1 MKKYIIIGI
10 IVLAAAVVAV
20 VLLWKRDLSGKIVI
34 PYITHQKP
42 SIDPHLP
49 DYNSLSDKLDEVL
62 FDGLFNIS
70 ANPSGITY
78 EDGLGELI
86 GIDNNN
92 QVTVRLKINQ
102 KWHSSYTVRREDD
115 KIQIVESAPNYFS
128 AEDLQFTMNRIQR
141 LGSLSPDYILVSQA
155 LVDFNFSG
163 PDQNNDIRFQFKTDR
178 IWVEADIKEVLS
190 FKILPKNSDLNAR
203 NYLEGSG
210 PYLAIDKNAEVTNF
224 LKNPSGQATIH
235 NLNLEPF
242 IDNSTYTTE
251 FKNNK
256 INVLLN
262 TPFGS
267 LSPILAKAEKYFT
280 KSNISTSFAAI
291 FFNTMRLDR
300 IQRQAVRNLIDR
312 QILLQRFFKIGSEQQ
327 RHIIDYKGNTDNYQ
341 DYVNY
346 SIFPSTS
353 YYIEEEIVTPDRQR
367 LAVEPLNL
375 PDTVRIAACMNYGFR
390 EEYRD
395 LIEILND
402 PALFMG
408 KLKVTAVQN
417 EDLRRGNYDAVLMIM
432 TGYRSTF
439 LFDLYDIFLREP
451 DLATYNINLQTTDT
465 GGQKNILPASWQA
478 DKNFFRLDASVNAS
492 ESQDVLALLTYI
504 YGFMSTREIGDK
516 QVYARYIDELEHRM
530 ALGVWLFSLPSL
542 AYFSTQFDAQSI
554 NLYGVASQLSTI
566 EKWQETKEE

>member
-1 MKKYIIIGI
+1 MKKYIIIGSL
-10 IVLAAAVVAV
+10 VVVAAAIVVF
-20 VLLWKRDLSGKIVI
+20 LLWKRDQSGKIVI
-34 PYITHQKP
+34 PYIAHQKP
-42 SIDPHLP
+42 YIDPHLP

-92 QVTVRLKINQ
+92 VVTVRLKINK
-102 KWHSSYTVRREDD
+102 KWHSSYTVRQDDD
-115 KIQIVESAPNYFS
+115 KIFIQEGTPNYFT
-128 AEDLQFTMNRIQR
+128 AEDIRFTMNRIQR
-141 LGSLSPDYILVSQA
+141 LGSLSPDYILISQA
-155 LVDFNFSG
+155 LPDFNFTG
-163 PDQNNDIRFQFKTDR
+163 PDQNNDIQFQFKSDR
-178 IWVEADIKEVLS
+178 IWVDADIKNVLS
-190 FKILPKNSDLNAR
+190 FKILPKNSDLNSR

-210 PYLAIDKNAEVTNF
+210 PYLAINRNTEVTNF
-224 LKNPSGQATIH
+224 LKNPAGQANIQ
-235 NLNLEPF
+235 NLILEPF

-267 LSPILAKAEKYFT
+267 LSPILAKPEKYFT
-280 KSNISTSFAAI
+280 KSNISTSFISI

-300 IQRQAVRNLIDR
+300 NQRKAVRNLIDR
-312 QILLQRFFKIGSEQQ
+312 QRILNRFFKIGTEQQ
-327 RHIIDYKGNTDNYQ
+327 RHIVDYKGNADNYQ
-341 DYVNY
+341 DYPNY
-346 SIFPSTS
+346 SIFPSSS
-353 YYIEEEIVTPDRQR
+353 YYIEEEIVTPDRQQMI
-367 LAVEPLNL
+367 PDPGSL
-375 PDTVRIAACMNYGFR
+375 PDTVHIAACMNYGFR

-402 PALFMG
+402 PTLFAG

-439 LFDLYDIFLREP
+439 SFDLYDIFLREP
-451 DLATYNINLQTTDT
+451 DLATYNINLQTALDAS
-465 GGQKNILPASWQA
+465 GQKTILPASLQA
-478 DKNFFRLDASVNAS
+478 DKNFFRLDAAAAP
-492 ESQDVLALLTYI
+492 EQQDILTLLNYI

-516 QVYARYIDELEHRM
+516 QEYARRIDELEHEL
-530 ALGVWLFSLPSL
+530 ALGTWLFSLPSL

-554 NLYGVASQLSTI
+554 DLYGVAPQLSTI
-566 EKWQETKEE
+566 EKWQERKEK